1 MLEHNIFSWEGH
13 QPSPIAKQGMPKSII
28 VYQQKISICKTD
40 KLFLPIEST
49 SNMNI
54 IIHTRCYVYYY
65 VPLFKYWFTHLIYV
79 ILSCRYRY
87 LPSLPLLTHCEIM
100 RRGQWQAQDQRSP
113 PTSSSSSFT
122 IIFFTKMTFSTP
134 QCPVITKRCRE
145 GVQSKWAVIMRSK
158 KDYPLYVCIIRK
170 LGIHTM

>member
-1 MLEHNIFSWEGH
+1 
-13 QPSPIAKQGMPKSII
+13 MPKSII

-40 KLFLPIEST
+40 KLFLPIEGT

-54 IIHTRCYVYYY
+54 IYMRTRCYVYYLY
-65 VPLFKYWFTHLIYV
+65 TSIQILIYPPY
-79 ILSCRYRY
+79 LRHSLMPLY

-113 PTSSSSSFT
+113 PTSSSSFT

-134 QCPVITKRCRE
+134 HCPVILLKDVGRGSSQNGLWSCDL
-145 GVQSKWAVIMRSK
+145 K
-158 KDYPLYVCIIRK
+158 KIILCIRK

>member
-1 MLEHNIFSWEGH
+1 
-13 QPSPIAKQGMPKSII
+13 MPKSII

-40 KLFLPIEST
+40 KLFLPIEGT

-54 IIHTRCYVYYY
+54 IYMRTRCYVYYLY
-65 VPLFKYWFTHLIYV
+65 TSIQILIYPPY
-79 ILSCRYRY
+79 LRHSLMPLY

-113 PTSSSSSFT
+113 PTSSSSFT

-145 GVQSKWAVIMRSK
+145 GVQSKWAAIMRSK
-158 KDYPLYVCIIRK
+158 KDYPLYTQTRYTYYVGR
-170 LGIHTM
+170 LGR

>member
-1 MLEHNIFSWEGH
+1 
-13 QPSPIAKQGMPKSII
+13 MPKSII

-134 QCPVITKRCRE
+134 QCPVILLKDVGRGSSQNGLWSCDL
-145 GVQSKWAVIMRSK
+145 K
-158 KDYPLYVCIIRK
+158 KIILCIHICIIRK